1 MAIKINQNNITFGS
15 YTLEETPTGL
25 LFDGNIS
32 AFFPPA
38 APTGGGAPTPSPSP
52 PPPPGGPTYSVV
64 AAAGNVNEGSSLT
77 FNVTTTEVAD
87 STTLYWTVTNAGD
100 FTTSSGSFTIT
111 SNAGSFSVTPT
122 ADSITEG
129 AETFTA
135 SVRTG
140 STSGTIVATSGSVT
154 INDTSTGPTYSVSPA
169 ANNVNEGSSL
179 TFNVTTTNV
188 TNGTT
193 LYWTVSRPEDFATS
207 SGSFTINSN
216 AGSFSVTPT
225 ADSTTE
231 GAETFTASVRT
242 GSTSGTIV
250 ATSSSVTINDT
261 SLSPPPPPPP
271 GVNPPSA
278 TLLTFNY
285 TAPNTTIG
293 PINIYYRR
301 LLFKSIYT
309 AAELSAAGWSG
320 SDTIYRI
327 SFYVTNVPF
336 YQPIPGWTIGMINTA
351 STVGSDITSGWTTV
365 RNAANASF
373 TVNTENIITLDTP
386 FTWDGTSNLA
396 IGFASAMISP
406 TWNPSGAVRGNTPG
420 NSRSNR
426 TDSSGTY
433 LLTDIAPTTTTYRPV
448 ITLYNSL

>member
-25 LFDGNIS
+25 LFDGNIT

-38 APTGGGAPTPSPSP
+38 VGGAPTPSPSPPPP

-77 FNVTTTEVAD
+77 FNVTTTEVA
-87 STTLYWTVTNAGD
+87 
-100 FTTSSGSFTIT
+100 
-111 SNAGSFSVTPT
+111 
-122 ADSITEG
+122 
-129 AETFTA
+129 
-135 SVRTG
+135 
-140 STSGTIVATSGSVT
+140 
-154 INDTSTGPTYSVSPA
+154 
-169 ANNVNEGSSL
+169 
-179 TFNVTTTNV
+179 
-188 TNGTT
+188 NGTT

-242 GSTSGTIV
+242 VSTSGTIV
-250 ATSSSVTINDT
+250 ATSGSVTINDT
-261 SLSPPPPPPP
+261 STTPPPPPPP
-271 GVNPPSA
+271 GSNPPSA
-278 TLLTFNY
+278 QLLTFNF
-285 TAPNTTIG
+285 TVPTTTNG

-309 AAELSAAGWSG
+309 AAELNAAGWTS
-320 SDTIYRI
+320 SATIYRI
-327 SFYVTNVPF
+327 SFYVTSVPL
-336 YQPIPGWTIGMINTA
+336 YQPIPSWTIGMQNT
-351 STVGSDITSGWTTV
+351 TSAVATDLTTGWTIV

-373 TVNTENIITLDTP
+373 TVNTENIITLNTP
-386 FTWDGTSNLA
+386 FTWNGTSNLA
-396 IGFASAMISP
+396 IGFASSQISP
-406 TWNPSGAVRGNTPG
+406 TWNSSGVVRGNTPG
-420 NSRSNR
+420 SSRGAF

-433 LLTDIAPTTTTYRPV
+433 LLTNAAPSTHTYRPV